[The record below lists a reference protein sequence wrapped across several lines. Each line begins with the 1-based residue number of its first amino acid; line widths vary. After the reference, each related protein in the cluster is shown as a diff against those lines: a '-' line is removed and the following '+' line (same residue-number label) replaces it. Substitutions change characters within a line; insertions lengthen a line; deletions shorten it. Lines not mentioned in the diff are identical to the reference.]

1 MILVDRQIREY
12 VDSGDIEITPFEDSQ
27 VQAATYDFR
36 VGEYGITTSSKKK
49 VNIRENGYLL
59 LDPGDFGVV
68 TVLEVLKLGAQYTG
82 RFGLRS
88 KYARKGLVATT
99 GPQID
104 PGYYG
109 RLIIG
114 VTNLTPKPV
123 SLPYKDDLISVEFH
137 RLEEPAANPY
147 KGPYQS
153 RLELGAEEMEF
164 ISESEGMGLS
174 EMLNTLRSLTANVAE
189 MDKSISALASQFK
202 ILLWA
207 VPIGMAVL
215 ALIVAVT

>member
-1 MILVDRQIREY
+1 MILGLANDL
-12 VDSGDIEITPFEDSQ
+12 
-27 VQAATYDFR
+27 R
-36 VGEYGITTSSKKK
+36 VGEYGITTGSKKK

-68 TVLEVLKLGAQYTG
+68 SVLEILKLGDQYVG

-88 KYARKGLVATT
+88 KYSRKGLVATT

-137 RLEEPAANPY
+137 RLEEPATNPY
-147 KGPYQS
+147 RGPYQG

-174 EMLNTLRSLTANVAE
+174 EMLNTLRSLTANVSE
-189 MDKSISALASQFK
+189 MDKSISALTSQFK

-215 ALIVAVT
+215 ALIVAVK